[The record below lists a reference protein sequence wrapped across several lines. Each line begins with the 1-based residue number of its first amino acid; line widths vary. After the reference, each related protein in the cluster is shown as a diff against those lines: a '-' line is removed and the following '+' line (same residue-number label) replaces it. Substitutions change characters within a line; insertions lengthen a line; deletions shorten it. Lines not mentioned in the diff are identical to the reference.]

1 MTCLKKL
8 LCEWLIYPLYC
19 FSTLDAIVSLN
30 LYVKHLPFASWIRKS
45 LTNCGIPYTMK
56 SFILSACIEYPAA
69 ILESRNFSL
78 NLSDTLCQ
86 LIETTG
92 CFQIYV
98 KLELFLLW
106 VLTAASSF
114 GVVGA
119 IERLLCYWFDYN
131 QVLSDFSTHSRF
143 SDISLIFHAAWL
155 FLYRFVLLKNPA
167 DILYKTLYNYRCW
180 PQSTN
185 FSHSSATLD
194 ILLSFLNFLYL
205 I

>member
-1 MTCLKKL
+1 MADIPVVLLLDFGCDRFIKSVCKTFAFRIMNKEVFNKL
-8 LCEWLIYPLYC
+8 WNSIYNEILY
-19 FSTLDAIVSLN
+19 FISM
-30 LYVKHLPFASWIRKS
+30 HWIS
-45 LTNCGIPYTMK
+45 
-56 SFILSACIEYPAA
+56 AA

-78 NLSDTLCQ
+78 NLSDSLCQ

-106 VLTAASSF
+106 LLTAASSF
-114 GVVGA
+114 GVVEA
-119 IERLLCYWFDYN
+119 IERLLCYRFDYN
-131 QVLSDFSTHSRF
+131 QVLFDLSTHSRF

-185 FSHSSATLD
+185 FSHSSATLV
-194 ILLSFLNFLYL
+194 
-205 I
+205 

>member
-8 LCEWLIYPLYC
+8 LCEWVIYPLYC

-30 LYVKHLPFASWIRKS
+30 LYVKRLPFASWIRKS
-45 LTNCGIPYTMK
+45 LTNCRIPYTTK
-56 SFILSACIEYPAA
+56 CRVLSACIEYPAA

-78 NLSDTLCQ
+78 NLSDSLCQ

-106 VLTAASSF
+106 LLTAASSF

-119 IERLLCYWFDYN
+119 IERLLCYRFDYN

-155 FLYRFVLLKNPA
+155 LLYRFVLLKNPA